1 MRPRHTQFF
10 CTPRLLSGFFA
21 LVLSIVITQ
30 QAHADRFEVDRSR
43 AKAALVDG
51 RVAVGIT
58 QLHKLAEDGDPKSAY
73 LLGRLFLKNKIK
85 SLAADQKKSLKYFE
99 MASEECHESSVA
111 YLTKVFYNRRG
122 SEYFAPYKAEQLNN
136 RCNKNDSLSAD
147 TLALSPDVA
156 PEPKEN
162 NAPTRKDDDAHAQDN
177 LSGWELIA
185 PPSFT
190 ATSGGSGVAINDKG
204 LFLTNHHV
212 IDDCDNVAVEYGGQL
227 GVGRVV
233 RFDQDLDVALVRVEA
248 STPYFARFDGSDA
261 RAGETL
267 IAIGYQVSELFG
279 NSPTVSE
286 GKLTNASDERS
297 AVNMGGFL
305 LTSIPIASGNSGGPV
320 YTRKGALRGIV
331 SYSFSKEHIEKMYTD
346 KGYDAPL
353 LSANTSFN
361 FIVSGPKIIDWLDYT
376 KTTFSITKSGKLL
389 DSEIVSQKGIESLA
403 HIVCYE

>member
-1 MRPRHTQFF
+1 ML
-10 CTPRLLSGFFA
+10 CVGS
-21 LVLSIVITQ
+21 TQ

-43 AKAALVDG
+43 ATAALADG
-51 RVAVGIT
+51 RIAVGIT

-73 LLGRLFLKNKIK
+73 VLGRLFLKNKIK
-85 SLAADQKKSLKYFE
+85 SLAADQKKSLRYFE
-99 MASEECHESSVA
+99 LAAEECHESSVA
-111 YLTKVFYNRRG
+111 VLTEVFYNRRG
-122 SEYFAPYKAEQLNN
+122 SEYFAPYKAERLNN
-136 RCNKNDSLSAD
+136 QCADKDALSAD
-147 TLALSPDVA
+147 PFTLPSDAASATV
-156 PEPKEN
+156 EN
-162 NAPTRKDDDAHAQDN
+162 DAPTQANGNTSTHNN
-177 LSGWELIA
+177 LSDWESIA
-185 PPSFT
+185 PPTFT
-190 ATSGGSGVAINDKG
+190 AKSGGSGVAINKKG

-261 RAGETL
+261 QAGETL
-267 IAIGYQVSELFG
+267 IAIGYPVSELFG

-320 YTRKGALRGIV
+320 YTRKGGLRGIV

-376 KTTFSITKSGKLL
+376 KTTFSIVKSGKLI
-389 DSEIVSQKGIESLA
+389 DTEIVSQKGIESLA